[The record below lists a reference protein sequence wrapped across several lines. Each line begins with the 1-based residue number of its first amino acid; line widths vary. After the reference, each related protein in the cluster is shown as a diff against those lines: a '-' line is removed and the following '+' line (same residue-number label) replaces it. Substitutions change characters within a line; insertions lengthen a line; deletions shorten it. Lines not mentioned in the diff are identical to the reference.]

1 MNDGTLVRKS
11 LFRKK
16 TRAILLI
23 LSIMTAFLIFGLL
36 GSFSRV
42 FTAGADSAAAD
53 RLVTVNKI
61 NFTLSMPY
69 AYYDRIGAL
78 EGVQSIAH
86 ASWFG
91 GYYQEPV
98 NFVQAFAVNI
108 ERYFVVYD
116 ELTVAEGSL
125 AEALERRECVAVGR
139 ALADQYDFTLGQRF
153 PLSSNIWQR
162 TDGTFAWEVDV
173 CAIFESETVSAPTN
187 FLLLDYEYFNE
198 SRAFGQDDIGWM
210 ILRTGN
216 PEINDAVSQEID
228 FLFANSRAE
237 TETTTEAAFSAAF
250 VEQFGNIA
258 LIVTLAV
265 GAAFATILMI
275 VGTTMIMAGNERR
288 RDVAVMKTLGFSA
301 PRIFGHVIGETVL
314 LSLIGGLLG
323 LGLASGLIFLAA
335 EALSGSFPGLAMPAD
350 ILIYG
355 ALIMV
360 GFGVV
365 TGLAPALNAMRLNIV
380 DGLSKD

>member
-1 MNDGTLVRKS
+1 MNDGTLIRKS

-42 FTAGADSAAAD
+42 FTGGADSAAAD
-53 RLVTVNKI
+53 RLVTVNSI

-69 AYYDRIGAL
+69 AYYERISAI
-78 EGVQSIAH
+78 EGVQSVVH
-86 ASWFG
+86 NVWFG
-91 GYYQEPV
+91 GYYQQPTQ
-98 NFVQAFAVNI
+98 FIQAFASNI
-108 ERYFVVYD
+108 DQYFVVYD
-116 ELTVAEGSL
+116 ELEAREGSL
-125 AEALERRECVAVGR
+125 EDTLARRDCVAIGR

-153 PLSSNIWQR
+153 PLTSNIWQR
-162 TDGTFAWEVDV
+162 TDGTFTWEVDV
-173 CAIFESETVSAPTN
+173 CMIFEAETGPTN
-187 FLLLDYEYFNE
+187 YMIIDYEYFNE
-198 SRAFGQDDIGWM
+198 ARSFGRDEIGWM
-210 ILRTGN
+210 TLRTGN
-216 PEINDAVSQEID
+216 SELNDAVSQRID
-228 FLFANSRAE
+228 TMFANSRAE
-237 TETTTEAAFSAAF
+237 TETTTEAAFNAAF

-265 GAAFATILMI
+265 GAAFTTILMI
-275 VGTTMIMAGNERR
+275 VGTTMVMAGNERR

-314 LSLIGGLLG
+314 LCLIGGLLG
-323 LGLASGLIFLAA
+323 LGLAAGLIFVAS
-335 EALSGSFPGLAMPAD
+335 EALAGSFPGLAMPTD
-350 ILIYG
+350 IVLTSL
-355 ALIMV
+355 AIMLA
-360 GFGVV
+360 FGVV